1 MHMQTSDY
9 GVSCRSFG
17 TLIMISIPPLLL
29 PHVLSCYCILR
40 FTALYVNY
48 LVILVSSLNHTGEI
62 HLLPSS
68 LHPLPRHYYY
78 YISIPD
84 YVSFYLSSLSDF
96 IAQESKKKIFD
107 LLQCLYCT
115 CQRYLSILFPLP
127 GLENITRYFLY
138 LLLICLLACLLSC

>member
-17 TLIMISIPPLLL
+17 TLITISIPPLLL

-78 YISIPD
+78 YISIHD
-84 YVSFYLSSLSDF
+84 YISFYLSSLSDF
-96 IAQESKKKIFD
+96 IAQESK
-107 LLQCLYCT
+107 
-115 CQRYLSILFPLP
+115 QRYLIYSSAFTVHVNDI
-127 GLENITRYFLY
+127 Y
-138 LLLICLLACLLSC
+138 LSCFPCQDWKILQGIFSIFY